1 MDLSRRAIILIY
13 GRAFSFFLSLLIP
26 IVLSRLLLKEDYGSY
41 QQLIVIYTIVQAVLL
56 LGMPQSLL
64 YYFPR
69 KEPEEHPL
77 LIRQTWTILLLS
89 SLAVAFLFWVGA
101 EMMKTS
107 LPGNHLQPFIFLLG
121 IYTGIMILVM
131 PIQNLLIVEGNESLA
146 MKSMIGFTLIDILVL
161 PTAAWYNPTTLGI
174 VHGIL
179 GTAVLKLIIVLGYV
193 YTKYISNKMVGTPYY
208 MEQIT
213 YGIPV
218 GLTAMIYVIN
228 VNIDKYMV
236 GLFFSSSVFAA
247 YYLGSLWAPIFGWI
261 TQSVAQVV
269 TPRLSKYHKDNNL
282 EEMLNLYRNA
292 IEKLFTLFFPA
303 TIFLAIIAE
312 PLIITLFTDNY
323 SDAVPIFTIYLI
335 LLPTYAFNLGW
346 ILMASRQTTFILRL
360 AAFAAIVNA
369 ILSYLLITTL
379 EGDNR
384 LLAIPFATVSVT
396 WISTIVIMNKSVK
409 TIDSKVSQAFP
420 WNHIGKVILI
430 SIVCAAPIVGVSL
443 LDLAHVVELI
453 ISAVLFGMLFIFLS
467 LKAKV
472 IGDDEIKLVKSFL
485 PF

>member
-1 MDLSRRAIILIY
+1 
-13 GRAFSFFLSLLIP
+13 
-26 IVLSRLLLKEDYGSY
+26 
-41 QQLIVIYTIVQAVLL
+41 
-56 LGMPQSLL
+56 
-64 YYFPR
+64 
-69 KEPEEHPL
+69 
-77 LIRQTWTILLLS
+77 
-89 SLAVAFLFWVGA
+89 
-101 EMMKTS
+101 
-107 LPGNHLQPFIFLLG
+107 
-121 IYTGIMILVM
+121 
-131 PIQNLLIVEGNESLA
+131 
-146 MKSMIGFTLIDILVL
+146 MIGFSLIVILVL
-161 PTAAWYNPTTLGI
+161 PTAALYNRTTLGI

-236 GLFFSSSVFAA
+236 GLFFSRSVFAA

-269 TPRLSKYHKDNNL
+269 TPRLSKYHKENNL

-443 LDLAHVVELI
+443 LDLADVFELI
-453 ISAVLFGMLFIFLS
+453 ISAVLFGILFIFLS

>member
-1 MDLSRRAIILIY
+1 
-13 GRAFSFFLSLLIP
+13 
-26 IVLSRLLLKEDYGSY
+26 
-41 QQLIVIYTIVQAVLL
+41 
-56 LGMPQSLL
+56 
-64 YYFPR
+64 
-69 KEPEEHPL
+69 
-77 LIRQTWTILLLS
+77 
-89 SLAVAFLFWVGA
+89 
-101 EMMKTS
+101 
-107 LPGNHLQPFIFLLG
+107 
-121 IYTGIMILVM
+121 
-131 PIQNLLIVEGNESLA
+131 
-146 MKSMIGFTLIDILVL
+146 
-161 PTAAWYNPTTLGI
+161 
-174 VHGIL
+174 
-179 GTAVLKLIIVLGYV
+179 
-193 YTKYISNKMVGTPYY
+193 
-208 MEQIT
+208 
-213 YGIPV
+213 
-218 GLTAMIYVIN
+218 
-228 VNIDKYMV
+228 
-236 GLFFSSSVFAA
+236 
-247 YYLGSLWAPIFGWI
+247 
-261 TQSVAQVV
+261 
-269 TPRLSKYHKDNNL
+269 
-282 EEMLNLYRNA
+282 MLNLYRNA

-369 ILSYLLITTL
+369 ILSYLLITNL

-443 LDLAHVVELI
+443 LDLAHLVELM
-453 ISAVLFGMLFIFLS
+453 ISAVLFGILFIFLS